1 MSAVDPRLTLVRDGL
16 ADLRLQGQIPA
27 ERFAR
32 TRACTII
39 SPSAPLT
46 GASDPAAERAS
57 ELMFGEGFDV
67 LSEDGEYAFGQT
79 ARDGYVG
86 FVQKAALRQGAPSP
100 RWRVSALRTYAFAEP
115 SIKSAAIGPFSR
127 NALIEADRS
136 EGRFVHAIGAG
147 WFVREHLAPIGRFD
161 ADPARLALDYRGTPY
176 LWGGV
181 SSLGLDCSGLVQQA
195 LRACGR
201 ACPRDS
207 DQQRSLGRA
216 IEPQDGLA
224 RGDLVFWPGHV
235 ALLTGPDEIVHAN
248 AHHMAVVREPLAE
261 AVARIKRATGSD
273 PMAWRRL
280 SFESP

>member
-1 MSAVDPRLTLVRDGL
+1 MSAGDPRLTLVRDGL
-16 ADLRLQGQIPA
+16 ADLRLQGLIPA

-32 TRACTII
+32 TCACTII

-57 ELMFGEGFDV
+57 ELLFGEGFDV

-136 EGRFVHAIGAG
+136 EGRFVHALGAG

-161 ADPARLALDYRGTPY
+161 ADPARLALDYLGTPY
-176 LWGGV
+176 LWRGSSRRRGLIPWPGG
-181 SSLGLDCSGLVQQA
+181 
-195 LRACGR
+195 
-201 ACPRDS
+201 ACPSSRPS
-207 DQQRSLGRA
+207 VRQFLT
-216 IEPQDGLA
+216 EPD
-224 RGDLVFWPGHV
+224 RHYI
-235 ALLTGPDEIVHAN
+235 LLFSFAFSAKPDWLRHPSGPLFPDK
-248 AHHMAVVREPLAE
+248 L
-261 AVARIKRATGSD
+261 
-273 PMAWRRL
+273 
-280 SFESP
+280 

>member
-16 ADLRLQGQIPA
+16 ADQRLQGLIPA

-57 ELMFGEGFDV
+57 ELLFGEGFDV

-136 EGRFVHAIGAG
+136 EGRFVHALGAG

-161 ADPARLALDYRGTPY
+161 ADPARLALDYLGTPY

-261 AVARIKRATGSD
+261 AVARIKQATGSD